1 METTNSPIHARKTVV
16 RDVLNWWL
24 EPRSTQRDE
33 AFRERSIRITLGV
46 TSTLILLSFFLS
58 ALAFSDKWELI
69 SFPTLH
75 IYMLIFCLASAY
87 ALSRGRIVAAGAFHV
102 ITWLVGAS
110 VIAILAGRGGSVSGF
125 LISLPIFMLA
135 ALVTALVL
143 PRNMIMPFSLIGAA
157 LFSLIRVGLQ
167 AAGTDLPG
175 LDSIQSALNAFVLLL
190 AGGAFL
196 NRLRVEFDN
205 RLEAMRESVSQTE
218 VARQQAEADRL
229 RAEKADKAKSQFLA
243 NMSHEL
249 RTPLN
254 AIIGYDEAMLSGML
268 GEFTTD
274 QSKVL
279 GHIQHNSRRL
289 LTLIDDVLDL
299 AKIESGSL
307 QFYLAPVSPHKIIT
321 DVIES
326 TRSLALKQNIELV
339 VNFADSVP
347 EIVLSDA
354 KKLQQILTNLISNA
368 VKFTSQ
374 GGVTVEVSGVDNQNW
389 QFKVRDTGIGM
400 PPDASSY
407 IFEPF
412 RQVDG
417 ADTRKYK
424 GTGLG
429 LSITKHLVDGL
440 GGTISVQTELG
451 KGSTFTVRL
460 PRAKTLEKAVVPQS
474 T

>member
-1 METTNSPIHARKTVV
+1 METINSPIHVRKSVV
-16 RDVLNWWL
+16 REVLNWWL

-46 TSTLILLSFFLS
+46 TSTLILLSFLLS
-58 ALAFSDKWELI
+58 ILAFHDRWEII

-75 IYMLIFCLASAY
+75 IYMLVFCLASAY
-87 ALSRGRIVAAGAFHV
+87 ALSRGRIVAAGAFHIV
-102 ITWLVGAS
+102 TWLVGAS

-167 AAGTDLPG
+167 VAGVDLPG
-175 LDSIQSALNAFVLLL
+175 LDAIQSALNALVLLL

-196 NRLRVEFDN
+196 NRLRVEFDS
-205 RLEAMRESVSQTE
+205 RLEAMRESMHQAE

-268 GEFTTD
+268 GEFSPD

-299 AKIESGSL
+299 AKIESGAL
-307 QFYLAPVSPHKIIT
+307 QFYLTPISPHKIIT

-326 TRSLALKQNIELV
+326 TRSLALRQNIELV
-339 VNFADSVP
+339 ETFADSVP

-368 VKFTSQ
+368 IKFTSQ
-374 GGVTVEVSGVDNQNW
+374 GGVTVEATGVDNQDW

-400 PPDASSY
+400 PPDALSY

-440 GGTISVQTELG
+440 GGTISVETELG

-460 PRAKTLEKAVVPQS
+460 PRAKTVEKAVVPQS
-474 T
+474 A

>member
-1 METTNSPIHARKTVV
+1 METINSPIHVRKSVV

-33 AFRERSIRITLGV
+33 AFRERSVRITLSV
-46 TSTLILLSFFLS
+46 TTILVLLSFFLS
-58 ALAFSDKWELI
+58 TAAFKPEWGVF

-75 IYMLIFCLASAY
+75 VYMLIFCVATAY
-87 ALSRGRIVAAGAFHV
+87 ALSRGRIVAAGTFHIV
-102 ITWLVGAS
+102 TWLVGAS
-110 VIAILAGRGGSVSGF
+110 VIAILAGRNGEILGF
-125 LISLPIFMLA
+125 LIALPIFMLA

-143 PRNMIMPFSLIGAA
+143 PRNMILPVSLVGAA
-157 LFSLIRVGLQ
+157 LFSVIRVGLELGGAKLQ
-167 AAGTDLPG
+167 GIDP
-175 LDSIQSALNAFVLLL
+175 IQIALNAFVLLL

-205 RLEAMRESVSQTE
+205 RLEAMRESVRQTE
-218 VARQQAEADRL
+218 VARQQAETDRL

-268 GEFTTD
+268 GEFSPD

-299 AKIESGSL
+299 AKIESGAL

-326 TRSLALKQNIELV
+326 TRSLALRQNIELV
-339 VNFADSVP
+339 ETFADSVP

-368 VKFTSQ
+368 IKFTSQ
-374 GGVTVEVSGVDNQNW
+374 GGVTVEVTGVDNQDW
-389 QFKVRDTGIGM
+389 QVRVRDTGIGM
-400 PPDASSY
+400 PPDALSY

-417 ADTRKYK
+417 ADTRRYK

-440 GGTISVQTELG
+440 GGTISVETELG

-460 PRAKTLEKAVVPQS
+460 PRAKTVEKAVVPQR